1 MRLKINNLIGMFAL
15 LLAGLMG
22 PLMGNALAA
31 SEQTE
36 NQRIQNTGNTRPPEI
51 VAAAYETETFS
62 DYIRPRP
69 QAAVAPSKYRVSS
82 VSEVDVWTMLVAIF
96 GLISLRL
103 WHGGKKRFPA
113 IN

>member
-1 MRLKINNLIGMFAL
+1 MRLKINNFIGMFAL

-22 PLMGNALAA
+22 PWMGNALAA
-31 SEQTE
+31 TEQTA
-36 NQRIQNTGNTRPPEI
+36 NQRIQNADNTSRPDI
-51 VAAAYETETFS
+51 VAAAYRTETFS
-62 DYIRPRP
+62 DYISLRSE
-69 QAAVAPSKYRVSS
+69 AAVTTDKFTVSS

>member
-1 MRLKINNLIGMFAL
+1 MQLKINNFIGVFAL
-15 LLAGLMG
+15 LLVGLMG
-22 PLMGNALAA
+22 PLMGDAVAA
-31 SEQTE
+31 TEQTA
-36 NQRIQNTGNTRPPEI
+36 NQRIQNADNTSPPYI

-69 QAAVAPSKYRVSS
+69 QATVAPSKYRVSS